1 MDIIVGNYLFT
12 IQCNHNQIKKLLQ
25 ERYRPFLA
33 DKIARRD
40 PLNKFTIHTE
50 FDNIFDEK
58 QQKNDYQVIFENQ
71 QVRITTPNAY
81 GNIYP
86 KDNYGAIK
94 TTYPNAIEE
103 IDYFFRVC
111 LAVYAF
117 QNNSLLIHGAGIIH
131 NNAGYLFIGA
141 SGSGKTTIA
150 SYSKNSTILN
160 DDLILLTWD
169 DSKWVIFS
177 TPFWNPTQ
185 VKPQPGNAEL
195 KRIFRIIQSKTNSI
209 AKNNHPTS
217 LALLLSSIPI
227 INNNSSTLPQ
237 LFSNVEKIIKEIPLY
252 DLRFTEDISFWKL
265 IDRLESN
272 PERIV

>member
-1 MDIIVGNYLFT
+1 MVTGV
-12 IQCNHNQIKKLLQ
+12 
-25 ERYRPFLA
+25 P
-33 DKIARRD
+33 
-40 PLNKFTIHTE
+40 
-50 FDNIFDEK
+50 
-58 QQKNDYQVIFENQ
+58 
-71 QVRITTPNAY
+71 
-81 GNIYP
+81 
-86 KDNYGAIK
+86 
-94 TTYPNAIEE
+94 
-103 IDYFFRVC
+103 
-111 LAVYAF
+111 
-117 QNNSLLIHGAGIIH
+117 
-131 NNAGYLFIGA
+131 
-141 SGSGKTTIA
+141 GSGKTTIA